1 MTAAR
6 FAAGLGVRVALV
18 ETDRIGG
25 DCTWT
30 GFVPSKPLLKSAKLA
45 HEMRDS
51 GRYGMDAAEPRVD
64 FPAVMG
70 RVRSVMAEVYRGES
84 AEVLRGEGIDVY
96 LGEARFTSPRSVEVD
111 GQEIRGRRFLIAT
124 GAGPVVPPISG
135 LESVGF
141 LTYETFWSLE
151 ELPGRLLVIGG
162 GAVGCEL
169 AQAAGQLGARVT
181 VLEQAASL
189 LPGAEPE
196 ASELLRESLTGEG
209 VEVRVGCGVER
220 VWGDGEEV
228 RVWGGGEEFAGDAL
242 LVAVGRRAKVDGLDL
257 ESAGVAHGSRGV
269 TVGDKL
275 RTSQRHIY
283 AAGDCT
289 GGPQFSHYAGF
300 QGFLA
305 ARNAL
310 LPGAG
315 LGVRKGAPWAIFT
328 DPEIAGTGLTEAQA
342 VERFGEQVRVGVWPM
357 ERVDRAAA
365 EGDTRGFIKVVYRK
379 NGGIL
384 GVTIAGTRAGE
395 MIHEWALAMD
405 RSLKLGD
412 LAQTMHV
419 YPTFSMGNQQVALE
433 LRLEGMLAGW
443 PGRVIKKLARMSWR

>member
-1 MTAAR
+1 M
-6 FAAGLGVRVALV
+6 ALV
-18 ETDRIGG
+18 ERDRIGG

-30 GFVPSKPLLKSAKLA
+30 GCVPSKTLLRSAKLA

-70 RVRSVMAEVYRGES
+70 RVRSVMADVYRGES

-169 AQAAGQLGARVT
+169 AQAAGRLGARVT

-189 LPGAEPE
+189 LAGAEPE
-196 ASELLRESLTGEG
+196 ASELLRESLTAEG

-220 VWGDGEEV
+220 VWGNGEEA

-257 ESAGVAHGSRGV
+257 ESAEVAHGPLGV

-300 QGFLA
+300 QGFWRRGTLCC
-305 ARNAL
+305 RERDWGCGKERL
-310 LPGAG
+310 GRFSPTQRLPG
-315 LGVRKGAPWAIFT
+315 
-328 DPEIAGTGLTEAQA
+328 
-342 VERFGEQVRVGVWPM
+342 
-357 ERVDRAAA
+357 
-365 EGDTRGFIKVVYRK
+365 RG
-379 NGGIL
+379 
-384 GVTIAGTRAGE
+384 
-395 MIHEWALAMD
+395 
-405 RSLKLGD
+405 
-412 LAQTMHV
+412 
-419 YPTFSMGNQQVALE
+419 
-433 LRLEGMLAGW
+433 
-443 PGRVIKKLARMSWR
+443 

>member
-70 RVRSVMAEVYRGES
+70 RVRSVMAEVYRRES
-84 AEVLRGEGIDVY
+84 AEVLSGEGIDVY

-169 AQAAGQLGARVT
+169 AQAARRLGARVT

-189 LPGAEPE
+189 LPERNRRHR
-196 ASELLRESLTGEG
+196 SC
-209 VEVRVGCGVER
+209 CGNR
-220 VWGDGEEV
+220 
-228 RVWGGGEEFAGDAL
+228 
-242 LVAVGRRAKVDGLDL
+242 
-257 ESAGVAHGSRGV
+257 
-269 TVGDKL
+269 
-275 RTSQRHIY
+275 
-283 AAGDCT
+283 
-289 GGPQFSHYAGF
+289 
-300 QGFLA
+300 
-305 ARNAL
+305 
-310 LPGAG
+310 
-315 LGVRKGAPWAIFT
+315 
-328 DPEIAGTGLTEAQA
+328 
-342 VERFGEQVRVGVWPM
+342 
-357 ERVDRAAA
+357 
-365 EGDTRGFIKVVYRK
+365 
-379 NGGIL
+379 
-384 GVTIAGTRAGE
+384 
-395 MIHEWALAMD
+395 
-405 RSLKLGD
+405 
-412 LAQTMHV
+412 
-419 YPTFSMGNQQVALE
+419 
-433 LRLEGMLAGW
+433 
-443 PGRVIKKLARMSWR
+443 